1 MTTQAPHEE
10 AERLLEEARVARAR
24 RDLDGSTRALDKA
37 LKLARAHNAPILI
50 HRAWMDLGTTQR
62 AQRNYE
68 GAMKSFTAA
77 SEAALLAGDRV
88 ASARALM
95 RYGACLARLKRVDEA
110 LAMQNKIRGSY
121 GVDVANEAFRGTE
134 SEVGVL
140 MTSAFD
146 DIKRAPDRAR
156 AALERILSLADICE
170 PPILIRAYVA
180 LTFILEEQHQFRE
193 AAGMYEQLA
202 ELAGH
207 AGLRQI
213 AADALVAARA
223 CALMS
228 GREHLSN

>member
-88 ASARALM
+88 AFARARIRYGSCLM
-95 RYGACLARLKRVDEA
+95 RLRRVEESFAVQDELARSNGVAIMKEA
-110 LAMQNKIRGSY
+110 S
-121 GVDVANEAFRGTE
+121 RGTE
-134 SEVGVL
+134 IEVGWL
-140 MTSAFD
+140 ITSAFED
-146 DIKRAPDRAR
+146 LERAPAKAR
-156 AALERILSLADICE
+156 AALERVLVLADICE

-180 LTFILEEQHQFRE
+180 LTFVLEKQNQFHE
-193 AAGMYEQLA
+193 AARLYTQLA
-202 ELAGH
+202 ELAGQV
-207 AGLRQI
+207 GLHKI
-213 AADALVAARA
+213 ATEALVMAGTCSLAAE
-223 CALMS
+223 
-228 GREHLSN
+228 GEHLSN